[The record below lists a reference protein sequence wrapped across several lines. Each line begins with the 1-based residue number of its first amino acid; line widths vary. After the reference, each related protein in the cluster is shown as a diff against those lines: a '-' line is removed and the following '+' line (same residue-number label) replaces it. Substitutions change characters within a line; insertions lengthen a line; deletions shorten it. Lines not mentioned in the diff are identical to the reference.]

1 MNDKTISIQISQ
13 NLSDKLADI
22 SKEYSLD
29 SELLI
34 TAAIQKLLDDIEF
47 IRDLRFVKRFYNI
60 FSSEFLAV
68 YRGNSSIIA
77 IEV

>member
-1 MNDKTISIQISQ
+1 MNDKTISIRISQ

-29 SELLI
+29 SEILI

-47 IRDLRFVKRFYNI
+47 IRDLRSGKF
-60 FSSEFLAV
+60 
-68 YRGNSSIIA
+68 NSL
-77 IEV
+77 